1 VQVAALRVVAALGD
15 HLTFHLAD
23 VERLRSLRVLPH
35 ILQALDGQRRLPP
48 EAVLEG
54 VRVLVRLVVRS
65 TRLSLALLEDL
76 DAYGG
81 AMPHGVPRL
90 AVSTHPNAPLP
101 SAVC

>member
-1 VQVAALRVVAALGD
+1 MQVAALRVVAALGD

-65 TRLSLALLEDL
+65 TRLSLSLLEDL

-81 AMPHGVPRL
+81 ALRLGVSCL
-90 AVSTHPNAPLP
+90 AARAAL
-101 SAVC
+101 